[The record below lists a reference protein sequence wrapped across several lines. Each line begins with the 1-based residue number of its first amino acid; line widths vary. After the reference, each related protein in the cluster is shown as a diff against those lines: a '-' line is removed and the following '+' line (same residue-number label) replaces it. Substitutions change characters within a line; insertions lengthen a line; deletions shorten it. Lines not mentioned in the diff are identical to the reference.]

1 MLRSFI
7 FLYLAYE
14 NENVEEHKKFP
25 AFIERSQKLCRAWE
39 VTLLLMPKSSSNKKN
54 EANADANF
62 NQRVKLEMKA
72 IFNKTVYE
80 SYIKGT
86 NCSSMNWAVSKF
98 ILTILFIFYFIIIAY
113 C

>member
-25 AFIERSQKLCRAWE
+25 TFIERSQKLCRAWE

-62 NQRVKLEMKA
+62 NQRVKLGMKA

-86 NCSSMNWAVSKF
+86 NYSSMNWAVSKF